1 MRAAVCNELHTSLVV
16 EELTLREPGEGEVVV
31 RVHASPVCITDAL
44 AIEGFTL
51 VERPFINGH
60 AAAGVV
66 EQVGPGVARL
76 REGDTVVVA
85 GSTECGRCYYCVH
98 GQPAACEEIF
108 GGMIPSRAVATRADG
123 SSVNVDGGIGTW
135 AQRMVFRECCV
146 VAVESDLPYEHL
158 CLLGCGVTSG
168 LGAVYNIAR
177 VEPGS
182 SVAVLG
188 AGHLGLWMIQAAR
201 AAGAAR
207 VIAVEPR
214 APRRELAGRL
224 GATDLVDPGEA
235 DPIEQVRALT
245 EGRGADYVLE
255 AAGST
260 EAMQQG
266 FAMTRMAGVFVPTG
280 VESLEATVTF
290 PAVDFALSGR
300 EIRSSQTG
308 GSHILRDIPR
318 FARMM
323 ETIPLDAASIVTRT
337 WRLDEINEAVAA
349 SREREVL
356 TGVVVLA

>member
-1 MRAAVCNELHTSLVV
+1 M
-16 EELTLREPGEGEVVV
+16 EELTLRDPGEGEVVV
-31 RVHASPVCITDAL
+31 RIHASSVCITDAL

-51 VERPFINGH
+51 VERPFVNGH

-66 EQVGPGVARL
+66 EAVGPGVARL
-76 REGDTVVVA
+76 REGDRVVVA

-98 GQPAACEEIF
+98 GQPAACVEIF
-108 GGMIPSRAVATRADG
+108 GGMIPPRGVATLGDG
-123 SSVNVDGGIGTW
+123 STVNVDGGIGTW
-135 AQRMVFRECCV
+135 AERMVFRESHV
-146 VAVESDLPYEHL
+146 VAVESDLPFEHL

-168 LGAVYNIAR
+168 LGAVYNIAQ
-177 VEPGS
+177 VQPGS
-182 SVAVLG
+182 SVAILG
-188 AGHLGLWMIQAAR
+188 CGHLGLWMIQAAR
-201 AAGAAR
+201 AAGATQ

-214 APRRELAGRL
+214 AARRELAASF
-224 GATDLVDPGEA
+224 GATDLVDPGAA
-235 DPIEQVRALT
+235 DPVEQVRALT

-266 FAMTRMAGVFVPTG
+266 FAMTRFAGTFVPTG
-280 VESLEATVTF
+280 VESIDATVTF
-290 PAVDFALSGR
+290 SAVEFALSGR

-323 ETIPLDAASIVTRT
+323 ESTAFDAAAIVTRT
-337 WRLDEINEAVAA
+337 WRLEEINDAVVAA
-349 SREREVL
+349 REREVL